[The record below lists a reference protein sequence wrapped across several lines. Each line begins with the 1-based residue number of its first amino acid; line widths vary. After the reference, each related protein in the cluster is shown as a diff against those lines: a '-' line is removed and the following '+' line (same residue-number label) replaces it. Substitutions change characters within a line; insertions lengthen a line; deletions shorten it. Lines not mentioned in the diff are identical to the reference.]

1 MNSNIKHYVGYGL
14 AIAALLFF
22 VRLYHEE
29 AIGKVKA
36 EAQAQI
42 VSERDKI
49 QKAASDQ
56 LAEQIKGLK
65 TPAQAAPVIQ
75 RFFQLPKADVDG
87 SQPSPSP
94 LREVLGAQLPPEATA
109 GVPDAPTAKFDVLD
123 PSQQVALAKKLLACD
138 KTDGELTTC
147 ELDKQ
152 NLQNEINDLKG
163 GTKWQRMVKEV
174 KCLGFLGAGAALG
187 SKVGGWKGA
196 AIGGTAG
203 EVSCRI
209 FF

>member
-1 MNSNIKHYVGYGL
+1 MTNQIKHYVGYGL
-14 AIAALLFF
+14 VIAALLFF
-22 VRLYHEE
+22 VHLYHEE

-65 TPAQAAPVIQ
+65 TPAQAAPIIQ
-75 RFFQLPKADVDG
+75 RFFQLPTVALDG
-87 SQPSPSP
+87 SQTPITS
-94 LREVLGAQLPPEATA
+94 LREVAGAQLPPEVTA

-123 PSQQVALAKKLLACD
+123 PSQQVTLAKKLLACN
-138 KTDGELTTC
+138 KTDGELATC
-147 ELDKQ
+147 KADAV
-152 NLQNEINDLKG
+152 NLGNEINDLKG
-163 GTKWQRMVKEV
+163 GTKWEKMVKEA
-174 KCLGFLGAGAALG
+174 KCLGFLGVGAAAG
-187 SKVGGWKGA
+187 SKIAGWKGA

-203 EVSCRI
+203 EVGCKI